1 MSPAFAPA
9 EKSLVC
15 DRDRLILCFHINT
28 SSKIQIISLKNMP
41 NLTWERII
49 FPGERLMFEALPDA
63 QLEIKSNEVPNLL
76 VFCQQI
82 RVIQN

>member
-1 MSPAFAPA
+1 MNPAFAPA
-9 EKSLVC
+9 EESLLF
-15 DRDRLILCFHINT
+15 DRDRLILCFYINT
-28 SSKIQIISLKNMP
+28 TNQIQSIRLTNMP
-41 NLTWERII
+41 NLTWERIA

-63 QLEIKSNEVPNLL
+63 QLEIKSSEVPNLI